1 MAQLQVVLSQAKTP
15 WKPFTDKHSSQLS
28 CSLPVLEFR
37 FPLCD
42 AQFRFPSCLHK
53 QAPRA
58 DTRRNTDAQAARA
71 LFFILPAKQVCI
83 LLSETPKVGAMGVQG
98 LKSYME
104 GNNDVLKRRCFR
116 NSNVIIDGSNLYY
129 SLYFH
134 SHLDQAHGGEYEAFE
149 KVVSRF
155 FANLRMC
162 KIKPY
167 VVLDGGD
174 DISDKKFDTLKKRAQ
189 DRIKRT
195 DALSK
200 GRRREVLPILVK
212 NVFKQVLRK
221 LKVPVIQCVAEADW
235 EAAALANEWNCPV
248 LSNDSDFFIFDIKGG
263 FLPLSDFHW
272 KKVKSIK
279 QSDKKYILASWYS
292 VSNLCRT
299 LNCMN
304 KHLLPIFATILG
316 NDYAHLD
323 KTMFPNWTKFSLNP
337 GGNRNIDGLLRWL
350 SCHKG
355 PKDAIKALRG
365 TITNP
370 RDSATV
376 LKVLKEGL
384 QEYCLTP
391 SSIAPFFMRGE
402 PQSNLPRPLQSLP
415 ECFLKALGEGK
426 LNSILLDVL
435 TLHRVT
441 LNFSV
446 QDFSLCSNNLTSRPI
461 RQVIYGLMLQ
471 AAAEEEQYEVEEY
484 DRQGLMLTS
493 SKVPAIPT
501 NLQLDTLWETPQN
514 LRLEV
519 FMDALCVSQ
528 APDEL
533 LVPAT
538 LQLAVYVTCYW
549 LKRAQPEPR
558 PEFFWALLVGLV
570 YGELSRDPL
579 TEKDQT
585 SNSYLPY
592 RTGIGMVLGKEVPKR
607 LKNLKSRKEETP
619 LDLEAAHA
627 YSQWQGS
634 LRDSICLCQLL
645 NNPVPEPE
653 YAWLYSGL
661 FLYRVITEMS
671 RGITPES
678 LLAGAPHALHLY
690 QELREAVERELDED
704 LVRRMRAKVKRAQ
717 PSERPAHQEPTDD
730 ISKYLIYED
739 NDEEDPRRGKADFQ
753 DAEIFEQKCLLRTRH
768 KAKSRTSKRDPK
780 AKKSEHSYW
789 E

>member
-1 MAQLQVVLSQAKTP
+1 MIYT
-15 WKPFTDKHSSQLS
+15 
-28 CSLPVLEFR
+28 
-37 FPLCD
+37 
-42 AQFRFPSCLHK
+42 FRFPSCLHK

-58 DTRRNTDAQAARA
+58 GTSRNTEAQAARA
-71 LFFILPAKQVCI
+71 LFFILPAKQVYI
-83 LLSETPKVGAMGVQG
+83 LLPRTPKEGAMGVQR

-104 GNNDVLKRRCFR
+104 GKNDVLKRRYFR
-116 NSNVIIDGSNLYY
+116 NSKLIIDGSNLYH
-129 SLYFH
+129 SLYFR
-134 SHLDQAHGGEYEAFE
+134 SPLDQVHGGEYESFE

-155 FANLRMC
+155 FANLTIC
-162 KIKPY
+162 KIEPY

-174 DISDKKFDTLKKRAQ
+174 DISDKKFDTLKQRTQ
-189 DRIKRT
+189 DRIKRA

-200 GRRREVLPILVK
+200 GRQGEVLPILVK

-221 LKVPVIQCVAEADW
+221 LKVPLIQCVAEADW

-263 FLPLSDFHW
+263 FLPLSDFYW
-272 KKVKSIK
+272 RKVKSMK
-279 QSDKKYILASWYS
+279 QSNKKYILASWYS
-292 VSNLCRT
+292 VSNLCST
-299 LNCMN
+299 FNCMN

-323 KTMFPNWTKFSLNP
+323 KTLFPNWTKFSLIP
-337 GGNRNIDGLLRWL
+337 GVNRNIDGLLRWL

-355 PKDAIKALRG
+355 PKDAIKALLSM
-365 TITNP
+365 ITNP
-370 RDSATV
+370 RDSV
-376 LKVLKEGL
+376 MVCKVLKEGL
-384 QEYCLTP
+384 QEYRLTP
-391 SSIAPFFMRGE
+391 SYIAQFFKRGE

-415 ECFLKALGEGK
+415 EWFLKALGEGK

-446 QDFSLCSNNLTSRPI
+446 QDFSLRSNNLTSRPI
-461 RQVIYGLMLQ
+461 RQVIYGLMVQ

-501 NLQLDTLWETPQN
+501 NLQLDTLWEMPQN

-519 FMDALCVSQ
+519 FLDALCVSQ
-528 APDEL
+528 ALEEL
-533 LVPAT
+533 LVPAN

-549 LKRAQPEPR
+549 LKHAQPEPR

-579 TEKDQT
+579 TEE
-585 SNSYLPY
+585 
-592 RTGIGMVLGKEVPKR
+592 EVPER
-607 LKNLKSRKEETP
+607 LKNLKSCEKESS
-619 LDLEAAHA
+619 LDLLAAHA

-634 LRDSICLCQLL
+634 LRDSICLSQLL

-661 FLYRVITEMS
+661 FLHHVITEMS
-671 RGITPES
+671 SGITPES

-690 QELREAVERELDED
+690 QVLREAVERELGED
-704 LVRRMRAKVKRAQ
+704 LVRRMRTKVKWAQ
-717 PSERPAHQEPTDD
+717 LSKCPAHQEPMDD
-730 ISKYLIYED
+730 ISKYLNYD
-739 NDEEDPRRGKADFQ
+739 DDDEEDPCRGKKGKADYQ
-753 DAEIFEQKCLLRTRH
+753 DDKFLEEKCKVRTRH
-768 KAKSRTSKRDPK
+768 KAKRRTRKRDPK
-780 AKKSEHSYW
+780 AKKSEYSYW

>member
-1 MAQLQVVLSQAKTP
+1 
-15 WKPFTDKHSSQLS
+15 
-28 CSLPVLEFR
+28 
-37 FPLCD
+37 
-42 AQFRFPSCLHK
+42 
-53 QAPRA
+53 
-58 DTRRNTDAQAARA
+58 
-71 LFFILPAKQVCI
+71 
-83 LLSETPKVGAMGVQG
+83 MGVQG
-98 LKSYME
+98 LKTYME
-104 GNNDVLKRRCFR
+104 GNSDVLKRRNFR
-116 NSNVIIDGSNLYY
+116 NSRLVIDGSNLYY
-129 SLYFH
+129 SLYFQ
-134 SHLDQAHGGEYEAFE
+134 SHLDQAHGGEYEGFE

-155 FANLRMC
+155 FANLRIC

-174 DISDKKFDTLKKRAQ
+174 DISNKKFDTLKKRAE

-200 GRRREVLPILVK
+200 GRRGEALPILIK

-221 LKVPVIQCVAEADW
+221 LKVPLIQCVAEADW
-235 EAAALANEWNCPV
+235 EVAALANEWNCPV
-248 LSNDSDFFIFDIKGG
+248 LSNDSDFYIFDIKGG

-272 KKVKSIK
+272 RKVKSIR
-279 QSDKKYILASWYS
+279 QSDKKYIPASWYS
-292 VSNLCRT
+292 VSNLCST

-304 KHLLPIFATILG
+304 KQLLPIFATILG

-323 KTMFPNWTKFSLNP
+323 KTLFPNWTKFSLTP

-350 SCHKG
+350 SRHKC
-355 PKDAIKALRG
+355 PKDAIKALRS

-376 LKVLKEGL
+376 LKVLKQGL
-384 QEYCLTP
+384 QEYRLTP
-391 SSIAPFFMRGE
+391 SSIAQFFKRGE
-402 PQSNLPRPLQSLP
+402 PQSKLPRPLQSLP
-415 ECFLKALGEGK
+415 EWFLKALGEGK

-471 AAAEEEQYEVEEY
+471 ATAEEEQYEVEEY
-484 DRQGLMLTS
+484 DRQGLTLTS
-493 SKVPAIPT
+493 STVPAILT

-519 FMDALCVSQ
+519 FLDALCVSQ

-533 LVPAT
+533 LVPAN

-549 LKRAQPEPR
+549 LKRAEPEPR

-579 TEKDQT
+579 TEKE
-585 SNSYLPY
+585 L
-592 RTGIGMVLGKEVPKR
+592 PKR
-607 LKNLKSRKEETP
+607 LRNLKSCKEETP

-634 LRDSICLCQLL
+634 LRDSICLNQLL

-653 YAWLYSGL
+653 YARLYSGL
-661 FLYRVITEMS
+661 FLHHVITEMS

-690 QELREAVERELDED
+690 QTLREAVERELDED

-717 PSERPAHQEPTDD
+717 PSERPARRELTDD
-730 ISKYLIYED
+730 ISMYLIYED
-739 NDEEDPRRGKADFQ
+739 DEEDPRTGKKGKADNQ
-753 DAEIFEQKCLLRTRH
+753 DDEISEQKCLVRTRH

-780 AKKSEHSYW
+780 AKKSERSCW